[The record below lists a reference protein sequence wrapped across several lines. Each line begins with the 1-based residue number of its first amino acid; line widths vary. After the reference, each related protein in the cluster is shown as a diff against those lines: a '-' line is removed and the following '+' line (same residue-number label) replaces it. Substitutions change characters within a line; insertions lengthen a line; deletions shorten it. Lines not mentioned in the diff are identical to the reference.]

1 MMKTN
6 DIINRNYINYIQLI
20 NKGNEMSNV
29 KNYPSDVPTNTMRN
43 ARLIIW
49 HWNWTINAQP
59 QRALE
64 TSQRHVPSISSPA

>member
-1 MMKTN
+1 MTKTN

-43 ARLIIW
+43 ARLII
-49 HWNWTINAQP
+49 
-59 QRALE
+59 
-64 TSQRHVPSISSPA
+64 